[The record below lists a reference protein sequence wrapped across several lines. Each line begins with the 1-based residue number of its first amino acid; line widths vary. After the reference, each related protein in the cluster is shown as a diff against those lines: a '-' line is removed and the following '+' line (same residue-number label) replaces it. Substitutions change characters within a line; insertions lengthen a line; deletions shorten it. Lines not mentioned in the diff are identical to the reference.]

1 MLIQRIIPKA
11 MLPMAVAA
19 MTCFCVS
26 QTKAA
31 TLPDSFERR
40 EDKTE
45 VVIKE
50 SQNNN
55 RVEKDSDSGFPWM
68 HVISLGCLAAFGGL
82 CALGN
87 YVEKKFDQKEA
98 EQEKPVE
105 AAENNN

>member
-1 MLIQRIIPKA
+1 MLIQRIIPKT
-11 MLPMAVAA
+11 MLPIAVAA

-45 VVIKE
+45 VVIKK
-50 SQNNN
+50 SQSN

-87 YVEKKFDQKEA
+87 YVEKKHDQKES
-98 EQEKPVE
+98 EQEKPAE